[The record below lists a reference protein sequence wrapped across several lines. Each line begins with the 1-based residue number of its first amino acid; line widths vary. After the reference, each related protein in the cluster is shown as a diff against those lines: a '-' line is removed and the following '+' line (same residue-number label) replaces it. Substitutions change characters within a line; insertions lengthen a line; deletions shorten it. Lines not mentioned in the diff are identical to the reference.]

1 MMDHHVKKGPLGK
14 GLSALIPQKADGLNE
29 QGTMRG
35 PSASPASSVGALILS
50 IAPEDIRA
58 NPYQPRTAFEES
70 ALAELVA
77 SVRAHGIL
85 QPLLVTKTNS
95 GYELIAGERRLRAA
109 KVAGLNVV
117 PAVVMGADEK
127 KKLEIALIE
136 NIQRENL
143 NPIETACAYKALIES
158 YSLTQDDL
166 AKRLGKSRSSVANLL
181 RFLSLPQ
188 EIQESLAKGH
198 ITEGHGKIIAGLSS
212 EKEQMLLWSKIVGQ
226 HLTVKDASHHWR
238 RIDGAGRMRAPQNP
252 NVAAF
257 EKALEHTLGTKVVV
271 KMRGE
276 RGIVE
281 IHLFSLEDLG
291 QIVQK
296 ITGETL

>member
-1 MMDHHVKKGPLGK
+1 MQDQHVKKGPLGR
-14 GLSALIPQKADGLNE
+14 GLSALIPQKAPGLNE
-29 QGTMRG
+29 QGTMHG
-35 PSASPASSVGALILS
+35 SSAPPAAPPGRAILQ

-70 ALAELVA
+70 ALADLVE
-77 SVRAHGIL
+77 SVRVHGIL
-85 QPLLVTKTNS
+85 QPLLVTKTDG

-109 KVAGLNVV
+109 KIAGLEAV
-117 PAVVMGADEK
+117 PVVVMGADEK

-143 NPIETACAYKALIES
+143 NPIETARAYKALIES
-158 YSLTQDDL
+158 YNLTQDDL

-188 EIQESLAKGH
+188 EIQDSLAKGG
-198 ITEGHGKIIAGLSS
+198 ITEGHGKIIAGLAL
-212 EKEQMLLWSKIVGQ
+212 EKEQMILWRKIVGQ
-226 HLTVKDASHHWR
+226 KLTVKDASRHARQSEVIGHV
-238 RIDGAGRMRAPQNP
+238 RAPRNP

-257 EKALEHTLGTKVVV
+257 EKALEHKLGTKVVV
-271 KMRGE
+271 KTRGE
-276 RGIVE
+276 RGTVE
-281 IHLFSLEDLG
+281 IHFFSSEDLG

-296 ITGETL
+296 ITDETL